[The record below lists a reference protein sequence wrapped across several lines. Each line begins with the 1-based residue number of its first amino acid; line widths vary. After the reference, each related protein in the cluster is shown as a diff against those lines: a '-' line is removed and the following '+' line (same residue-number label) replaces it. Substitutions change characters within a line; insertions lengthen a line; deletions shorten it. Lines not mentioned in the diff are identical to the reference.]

1 MAQRRM
7 FSKRITS
14 STRFLKMPL
23 STQALYF
30 HLGLNADDDGVV
42 EAFVIMN
49 QLGATEDELRI
60 LVAKGFV
67 TILNED
73 LVSYINDW
81 QENNK
86 IRADRKIDSL
96 YKPLLLK
103 LLPEITTIAAK
114 ERADTG
120 KKTGRTSNGRPV
132 DNQRTA
138 QVRLG
143 KVRLGKVSKE
153 NNAKTRKRVYA
164 VSSTE
169 FRLAS
174 DLWQKVQGNN
184 PEAKEPNLQ
193 RWADDIRKMHELDKR
208 PYDKIERMVAW
219 SQQDDFWSGNVLS
232 AAKLRK
238 HYDQMAT
245 QANMAAR
252 SKRHSRYGKQPIIE
266 ETPKWQQPDY
276 EAPERELDAEEAAAL
291 QNKLASLHQ
300 SSKNA
305 MDDAK
310 TELTGANDPF
320 ASLGKSNAFGGNQ
333 S

>member
-81 QENNK
+81 QENNH
-86 IRADRKIDSL
+86 IRSDRKIDSI
-96 YKPLLLK
+96 YKPLLLQV
-103 LLPEITTIAAK
+103 LPDADLQVSR
-114 ERADTG
+114 ERADRVP
-120 KKTGRTSNGRPV
+120 KTAGTSHGQPT
-132 DNQRTA
+132 DNQGTA

-143 KVRLGKVSKE
+143 KVRLGKDSKE
-153 NNAKTRKRVYA
+153 NKARTRKRVYA
-164 VSSTE
+164 LSSNE
-169 FRLAS
+169 YRLANE
-174 DLWQKVQGNN
+174 LWQKVKEHNS
-184 PEAKEPNLQ
+184 EAKSPNLQ
-193 RWADDIRKMHELDKR
+193 HWADDIRKMHELDKR

-252 SKRHSRYGKQPIIE
+252 SKRHSRYGKQPVIE

-276 EAPERELDAEEAAAL
+276 EAPKRELDADEAAAL

-300 SSKNA
+300 AQKAPMNG
-305 MDDAK
+305 AK
-310 TELTGANDPF
+310 TESAGANDPF